1 MSEYGRSRKKK
12 RSRKRKPWRLPV
24 CIAFAVLI
32 GAAFLWYADR
42 SGLLPER
49 PVQTAVETGSDSAGG
64 EDEAVYSGNADESR
78 PLTDGNSKET
88 DHGANGIEE
97 ASSEETEAETT
108 EPETRYAFDA
118 PDTLPLRNADPDVIT
133 LAFAGDILFDENYAV
148 MASLLQRCGGEP
160 DIWKAFDAAMMEVM
174 RGADLFMLNNEFPY
188 STRGTPLEKKQFTFR
203 ARPKYASLLKDM
215 GVDIVGLA
223 NNHVNDHGQQA
234 MLDTFDTLEGIGMP
248 YVGAGHDLNEA
259 SKIRYYTNGETKIGI
274 VCATQI
280 ERMGNPDTVG
290 ATDSTPGVF
299 RCMNPER
306 LIAKIGEAK
315 ENCDCVIVFVHW
327 GTENAV
333 QTDDWQN
340 KQAVQFAEAGAD
352 LIIGAHPHVLEKIES
367 VRGVPVVYSLGN
379 YWFNSKTLDTGI
391 VQVRLDA
398 HTGEYLG
405 MRFVPALQSGCR
417 TTMCQG
423 AEKQRILDELESL
436 SKGTAIDE
444 DGNISFG

>member
-1 MSEYGRSRKKK
+1 MPEYGRSRKKK

-32 GAAFLWYADR
+32 GAAFLWYGNE
-42 SGLLPER
+42 SGVLPFGEKGETA
-49 PVQTAVETGSDSAGG
+49 VQT
-64 EDEAVYSGNADESR
+64 EAVTESA
-78 PLTDGNSKET
+78 PEEIVISEAEAVKT
-88 DHGANGIEE
+88 AE
-97 ASSEETEAETT
+97 ASEYVIGEQETTAGETETVPEET

-118 PDTLPLRNADPDVIT
+118 PDTLPLRTSDLDVIT
-133 LAFAGDILFDENYAV
+133 LAFAGDILFDESYAV

-160 DIWKAFDAAMMEVM
+160 DIWKAFDASMMEVM

-188 STRGTPLEKKQFTFR
+188 STRGTPLENKQFTFR

-234 MLDTFDTLEGIGMP
+234 MLDTFDTLDGIGMP
-248 YVGAGHDLNEA
+248 YIGAGHDLTEA
-259 SKIRYYTNGETKIGI
+259 SRIQYYTNGETKIGI
-274 VCATQI
+274 VAATQI

-290 ATDSTPGVF
+290 ATESTPGVF

-306 LIAKIGEAK
+306 LIAKIGEARQ
-315 ENCDCVIVFVHW
+315 NCDYVIVFVHW

-352 LIIGAHPHVLEKIES
+352 LIIGGHPHVLEKIES
-367 VRGVPVVYSLGN
+367 VRGVPCVYSLGN
-379 YWFNSKTLDTGI
+379 YWFNSKTLDTG
-391 VQVRLDA
+391 VVEVRLDA

-405 MRFVPALQSGCR
+405 MRFVPAIQSGCR
-417 TTMCQG
+417 TTKCEG
-423 AEKQRILDELESL
+423 AEKQRILDELEGL
-436 SKGTAIDE
+436 SKGTSIDE
-444 DGNISFG
+444 DGNITFE

>member
-315 ENCDCVIVFVHW
+315 ENCDCVIVLY
-327 GTENAV
+327 T
-333 QTDDWQN
+333 
-340 KQAVQFAEAGAD
+340 GARKTQCRRMTGR
-352 LIIGAHPHVLEKIES
+352 INRQS
-367 VRGVPVVYSLGN
+367 SLL
-379 YWFNSKTLDTGI
+379 K
-391 VQVRLDA
+391 RA
-398 HTGEYLG
+398 
-405 MRFVPALQSGCR
+405 
-417 TTMCQG
+417 
-423 AEKQRILDELESL
+423 RI
-436 SKGTAIDE
+436 
-444 DGNISFG
+444 